1 MSMIPKTIHGL
12 TPFDCISAMQK
23 FIRRGM
29 EREAMEVACEMGHTS
44 KAFATWAAG
53 RLEVIS
59 HEDVG
64 LACPEVIPLVKTC
77 VEQAAA
83 WYDADKLG
91 KWRMPIGTAIRALCR
106 APKSREGDHFQA
118 AVGLRSELEGHVPEI
133 PDWVYDQHTYRGKAK
148 GRGLDYFR
156 EESTRLVPAPAEKDA
171 YEDEAYRLWEKKRND
186 GGPAP
191 RAVKRKP
198 ELF

>member
-1 MSMIPKTIHGL
+1 MIPKTIHGL
-12 TPFDCISAMQK
+12 TPHDCISAMQK

-44 KAFATWAAG
+44 KGFATWVAG

-64 LACPEVIPLVKTC
+64 LAAPEVITLVRTC
-77 VEQAAA
+77 VEQAKE
-83 WYDADKLG
+83 WWEADRLG

-118 AVGLRSELEGHVPEI
+118 AVGLPLEIEDRRARDPRLGLRPAHAPRQGQGPRAGLLPQGVDATRAGAGRERPL
-133 PDWVYDQHTYRGKAK
+133 R
-148 GRGLDYFR
+148 GRGVSPVGAEADR
-156 EESTRLVPAPAEKDA
+156 SQPAAARPPSDQK
-171 YEDEAYRLWEKKRND
+171 
-186 GGPAP
+186 
-191 RAVKRKP
+191 

>member
-1 MSMIPKTIHGL
+1 MIPKTIHGL
-12 TPFDCISAMQK
+12 TPHDCISAMQK

-44 KAFATWAAG
+44 KGFATWVAG
-53 RLEVIS
+53 RLEVIA

-64 LACPEVIPLVKTC
+64 LAAPEVITLVRTC
-77 VEQAAA
+77 VKQARE
-83 WYDADKLG
+83 WYEPDRLG

-106 APKSREGDHFQA
+106 ATKSREGDHFQA
-118 AVGLRSELEGHVPEI
+118 AVGLPLELEGRAPSI
-133 PDWVYDQHTYRGKAK
+133 PDWVYDQHTHRGKAK

-156 EESTRLVPAPAEKDA
+156 TVSTQLVPAPDGKDP
-171 YEDEAYRLWEKKRND
+171 YEDEAYRLWELKRTAA
-186 GGPAP
+186 AP
-191 RAVKRKP
+191 SRRSAGSER